1 MAHFLIAGFRDNGQL
16 PYNEDALHY
25 LRNHDADSCN
35 GEDGFLEA
43 ARYLRLVFEDKKLG
57 KSHEA
62 MYSRHLKPLVDAYR
76 ERGIDVL
83 TDPPTRNLPRS

>member
-1 MAHFLIAGFRDNGQL
+1 MAHFLIAGFRDNGQM

-25 LRNHDADSCN
+25 LKTHDADSCT

-43 ARYLRLVFEDKKLG
+43 ARYLRLVFERKKFD
-57 KSHEA
+57 SSN
-62 MYSRHLKPLVDAYR
+62 MTRRHLKLLIAEYR
-76 ERGIDVL
+76 RRGIDVL

>member
-1 MAHFLIAGFRDNGQL
+1 MAYFLIAGFRDNGQM
-16 PYNEDALHY
+16 PYVDHAIHY
-25 LRNHDADSCN
+25 LKNHDADSCT

-43 ARYLRLVFEDKKLG
+43 ARYLRLVFEQKKLE
-57 KSHEA
+57 KSYDP
-62 MYSRHLKPLVDAYR
+62 MLQHLKSLVDAYR